1 MNAYFDAVH
10 NLLKTAEVNNS
21 ETLEHSA
28 ALVAECFLRGGIL
41 HTFGT
46 GHGAALAIELFHR
59 AGSPAAVNPIIDDNL
74 TLHLNARSSSV
85 FERLP
90 DYAIGILARYRIERG
105 DVFLIASNSGRNSV
119 PIDMALRAK
128 ELGMKVIALTSLPH
142 SQSQLSRHA
151 SGKRLFE
158 LADVVLDNGVPT
170 GDAIMRLDGL
180 PEPICAA
187 STVIGAALVQAL
199 IYRVAQLMLAQGVQL
214 QVWISSNVDGGDEHN
229 TVLEQQYEN
238 RIRNL

>member
-1 MNAYFDAVH
+1 MNAYFDAIH
-10 NLLKTAEVNNS
+10 HLLVAAEENNRDS
-21 ETLEHSA
+21 LEQSA
-28 ALVAECFLRGGIL
+28 ALVADCFVRDGIL

-46 GHGAALAIELFHR
+46 GHSATLAIELFHR

-105 DVFLIASNSGRNSV
+105 DVILIASQSGRNNV

-128 ELGMKVIALTSLPH
+128 ELGMKVIALTSLTH
-142 SQSQLSRHA
+142 SKSQHSRHA

-158 LADVVLDNGVPT
+158 LADVVLDNGVPA
-170 GDAIMRLDGL
+170 GDAIMQLDEMT
-180 PEPICAA
+180 EPICAA
-187 STVIGAALVQAL
+187 STIIGAALIQAL
-199 IYRVAQLMLAQGVQL
+199 AYRVAQQMLEKGVTPE
-214 QVWISSNVDGGDEHN
+214 VWLSSNVDGGDEHN
-229 TVLEQQYEN
+229 AILEQKYEN
-238 RIRNL
+238 RVRNL